1 MESAYAIVKYLHIA
15 IGAAALIGYWTAGLA
30 RKGSVLHRRAGQVF
44 LLAMTGIVITAVPMT
59 LYALHRGNANT
70 AAFLGYL
77 IVITATGTW
86 TSWRA
91 IVDKRDVRRYTG
103 AVFTALAA
111 LSIAS
116 GAAML
121 ALGTK
126 IGAPLL
132 IGFSA
137 VGLYIGFDMLRKRRR
152 REQLAARPRW
162 WLVEHYT
169 AMIGNGIAVHI
180 AFLGI
185 GLPRLL
191 PMVDGAMLHY
201 LAWFGPLVTA
211 IGAKLWADR
220 RWGRAATAKPAPDN
234 TVPRPEA
241 ARVNTEVA

>member
-15 IGAAALIGYWTAGLA
+15 IGAAALIGFWTAGLA
-30 RKGSVLHRRAGQVF
+30 RKGSVLHRRAGHVF

-59 LYALHRGNANT
+59 LYALHLGRPNT

-86 TSWRA
+86 ASWRA
-91 IVDKRDVRRYTG
+91 IVDKRDIKRYTG
-103 AVFTALAA
+103 NVYIALAV

-137 VGLYIGFDMLRKRRR
+137 IGLYIGFDMLRKRRR

-162 WLVEHYT
+162 WLIEHYT

-191 PMVDGAMLHY
+191 PMVDGAALHY

-220 RWGRAATAKPAPDN
+220 RWGRAVVAKAAPN
-234 TVPRPEA
+234 NAVPRS
-241 ARVNTEVA
+241 ARARAKAEVA

>member
-15 IGAAALIGYWTAGLA
+15 IGAAALIGFWTAGLA

-44 LLAMTGIVITAVPMT
+44 LLAMTGIVITGVPMA
-59 LYALHRGNANT
+59 LYTLHRGHPNT

-77 IVITATGTW
+77 IVITATGIW
-86 TSWRA
+86 ASWRA
-91 IVDKRDVRRYTG
+91 IVDKRDIERYTG
-103 AVFTALAA
+103 KVYVALAV

-121 ALGTK
+121 ALGTS
-126 IGAPLL
+126 IRAPLL

-137 VGLYIGFDMLRKRRR
+137 IGLYIGCDMLRKRRR
-152 REQLAARPRW
+152 REQLAAQLRW
-162 WLVEHYT
+162 WLIEHYT

-191 PMVDGAMLHY
+191 PMVDGAALHY

-211 IGAKLWADR
+211 IGAKLWADQ
-220 RWGRAATAKPAPDN
+220 RWGRAATAKRAPNEMASRPA
-234 TVPRPEA
+234 R
-241 ARVNTEVA
+241 ARAKTEPA